1 MPVAAG
7 LYYFAHESDDL
18 SRPPVIL
25 IHGAGGNH
33 LFWPPQIRRIPDQ
46 RIFSVDLPGH
56 GKSDGIGYHTIDD
69 YTREIIGF
77 IEELKLNAAVLAGHS
92 MGGAI
97 ALKAAIRF
105 PKRVLGL
112 CLLGSGARL
121 RVSPA
126 ILQNASNPSTFAEAV
141 RMLTD
146 NSFSSQVEP
155 RLKDLAA
162 QRMAETRPSILY
174 GDLVAC
180 DAYNITDQLSKVSVP
195 AYIICGAQDKMV
207 PSSNSE
213 FLRDHIPG
221 AQMELVQNAGH
232 MLMLEHPDLIADRI
246 SAFFNKIPFHPGQ

>member
-1 MPVAAG
+1 
-7 LYYFAHESDDL
+7 
-18 SRPPVIL
+18 
-25 IHGAGGNH
+25 
-33 LFWPPQIRRIPDQ
+33 
-46 RIFSVDLPGH
+46 
-56 GKSDGIGYHTIDD
+56 
-69 YTREIIGF
+69 
-77 IEELKLNAAVLAGHS
+77 

-112 CLLGSGARL
+112 CILGSGARL

-126 ILQNASNPSTFAEAV
+126 ILQSASDPSTFAAAV
-141 RMLTD
+141 QMLTD

-155 RLKDLAA
+155 RLKELAA
-162 QRMAETRPSILY
+162 QRMSETRPSILY

-207 PSSNSE
+207 PSSSSE

-221 AQMELVQNAGH
+221 AQMEIVQNAGH

-246 SAFFNKIPFHPGQ
+246 GAFFNRIPFHPGQ